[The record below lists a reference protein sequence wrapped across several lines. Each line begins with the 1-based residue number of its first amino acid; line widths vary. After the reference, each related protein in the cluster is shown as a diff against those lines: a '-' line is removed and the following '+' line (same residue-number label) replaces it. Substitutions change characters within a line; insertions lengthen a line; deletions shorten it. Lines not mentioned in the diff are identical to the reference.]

1 MNLILIIWF
10 VIAVK
15 ILQFSDE
22 WGTKIQLNSPGYLA
36 NKRQHRFCGLAILEL
51 AQALHSFWHKS
62 KVCTVSITLQKLMR
76 CITNLTQKRSQ
87 VQTTLELT
95 IHFAGETSTIYLLS
109 GDRSLRWLSNSV
121 PFLQS
126 FSCYEF

>member
-62 KVCTVSITLQKLMR
+62 KVCTVLITLQKLMS
-76 CITNLTQKRSQ
+76 CITNSTQKKESGTDSNTFSWRDLYNIPVKWRQISEVAFQ
-87 VQTTLELT
+87 LCSV
-95 IHFAGETSTIYLLS
+95 STNL
-109 GDRSLRWLSNSV
+109 
-121 PFLQS
+121 
-126 FSCYEF
+126 